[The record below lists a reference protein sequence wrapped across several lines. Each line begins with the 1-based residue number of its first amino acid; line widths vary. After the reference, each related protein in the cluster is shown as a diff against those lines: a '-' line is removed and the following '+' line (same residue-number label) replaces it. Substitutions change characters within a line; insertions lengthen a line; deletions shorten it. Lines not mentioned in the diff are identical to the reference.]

1 MLGIS
6 TDVPP
11 LTAAQSRFASD
22 YAAVPVMR
30 SDHDSRM
37 IFMYRSDE
45 LRTFRWLVDH
55 TGQIIESAAF
65 RSPLAPV

>member
-1 MLGIS
+1 MLGSS
-6 TDVPP
+6 TDVAP
-11 LTAAQSRFASD
+11 LTPAQHRFASQ

-30 SDHDSRM
+30 SDRDQRM

-55 TGQIIESAAF
+55 TGHVVESAAF
-65 RSPLAPV
+65 RCPPAAV